1 MPFPPKLT
9 LAVIDRIAQQIAAG
23 LSINGAFRTAGAPPR
38 GATAIAAGEWFTVR
52 SAYAWMEMGRRVLE
66 AIEAGERDPSKLT
79 EHEELCVELVL
90 RVEQSQGLQEAH
102 WIGKLQSGQGRDAGR
117 WQWLLERKF
126 PDEYKGHQRL
136 EVTGAREPD
145 TSSTRTNPG
154 TLHDRI
160 ATLVARATGLL
171 DARTAGDD
179 DAGGAGGNRGGA
191 G

>member
-9 LAVIDRIAQQIAAG
+9 LAVIDRIAQQVAAG
-23 LSINGAFRTAGAPPR
+23 MTPRGAFRVAGAPPR
-38 GATAIAAGEWFTVR
+38 DKSAIASGEWFTVR
-52 SAYAWMEMGRRVLE
+52 AAYTWMELGRRVIE
-66 AIEAGERDPSKLT
+66 AIESGDRDHRKLT

-90 RVEQSQGLQEAH
+90 RVEQSSGLQEAH

-160 ATLVARATGLL
+160 AAIAARATGLL
-171 DARTAGDD
+171 DARAAGDD
-179 DAGGAGGNRGGA
+179 EPGGAGGHRGGA